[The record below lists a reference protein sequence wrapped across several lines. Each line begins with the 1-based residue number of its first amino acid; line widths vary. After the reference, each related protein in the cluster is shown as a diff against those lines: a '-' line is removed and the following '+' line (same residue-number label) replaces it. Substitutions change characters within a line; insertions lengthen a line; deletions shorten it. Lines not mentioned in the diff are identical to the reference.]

1 MENRQHIYLGSRL
14 KLHLKKQDAV
24 VQGLSVKPVQA
35 CALMSLFRSEEIP
48 VKKLNECEARN
59 T

>member
-14 KLHLKKQDAV
+14 KLYLMKQDTV
-24 VQGLSVKPVQA
+24 VQGLNMKTVQA
-35 CALMSLFRSEEIP
+35 CALMSFRCEEIP
-48 VKKLNECEARN
+48 VKKVNECEARN